1 MKKILSN
8 LDTIIRMITPKLVTI
23 LINAI
28 RGGSR
33 VILRSTVQLLRA
45 NMLTRIISCLTI
57 LLMDIIDLSRR
68 RISKIQFI
76 RNLVLSGLLILFG
89 TIGWNIGASWF
100 AIEILGGLIGAAV
113 MSMAS
118 NSLFDRLIEIF
129 IKSDKQC
136 MLQVVNDCLADYPES
151 ERVAFTKQLSPGQL
165 KKMYASKD
173 REQFVLEFIN
183 DLKNKED

>member
-1 MKKILSN
+1 MKLFNN
-8 LDTIIRMITPKLVTI
+8 LDTIIRMIAPKVITI

-57 LLMDIIDLSRR
+57 LLMDIIDLSRK
-68 RISKIQFI
+68 RISKIQFA
-76 RNLVLSGLLILFG
+76 RNIVLSGLLILFG
-89 TIGWNIGASWF
+89 TLGWNIGARWI

-113 MSMAS
+113 MGMAS
-118 NSLFDRLIEIF
+118 NSLFDRLISKF

-136 MLQVVNDCLADYPES
+136 MLQIVNDCLADCEEK
-151 ERVAFTKQLSPGQL
+151 ERAAIIKQITPAQL
-165 KKMYASKD
+165 KKMYASADK
-173 REQFVLEFIN
+173 EQFAYEMIKDCQRKF
-183 DLKNKED
+183 